1 MERLEPMEAARLF
14 IDTYFT
20 SCNAAILAGSVV
32 RGQATATSDLDI
44 VIFDEKVVSSYR
56 ESMMEFGWP
65 IEIFVHNLATYKDFF
80 LMDYNLAK
88 PSMQRMV
95 TEGMVLKDD
104 GVLQAI
110 KQEAEKMLKEGPKE
124 WSEETIRTKRY
135 FITDVLD
142 DFIGSDNKQEVIFIA
157 STLSFL
163 LHEFVLRVN
172 KQWVGTSKWMVRS
185 LRQYDPKF
193 TEEFIEAF
201 DTFYRTGEKEK
212 IIEITEKVLKPY
224 GGKLFAG
231 FSLGKEMNKRN

>member
-1 MERLEPMEAARLF
+1 MERLEPVEAARLF
-14 IDTYFT
+14 IDTYF
-20 SCNAAILAGSVV
+20 SNCNAAVLAGSVV

-44 VIFDEKVVSSYR
+44 VIFDEKIVSSYR

-65 IEIFVHNLATYKDFF
+65 IEVFVHNLSSYKEFF
-80 LMDYNLAK
+80 LMDYNIAK

-95 TEGMVLKDD
+95 TEGIVLRDD
-104 GVLQAI
+104 GALLAI
-110 KQEAEKMLKEGPKE
+110 KQEAKQMLAEGPKE

-135 FITDVLD
+135 FITDVLED
-142 DFIGSDNKQEVIFIA
+142 LIGADNKQEEIFIA

-172 KQWVGTSKWMVRS
+172 KQWIGTSKWMVRA
-185 LRQYDPKF
+185 LRQFDPLF
-193 TEEFIEAF
+193 ADEFIEAF
-201 DTFYRTGEKEK
+201 ECFYRTREKER

-231 FSLGKEMNKRN
+231 FSLGKES

>member
-1 MERLEPMEAARLF
+1 MERLEPVEAARLF
-14 IDTYFT
+14 IDTYYAN
-20 SCNAAILAGSVV
+20 CNAAVLAGSVV

-44 VIFDEKVVSSYR
+44 VIFDEKIVSSYR

-65 IEIFVHNLATYKDFF
+65 IEAFVHNLSSYKDFF
-80 LMDYNLAK
+80 LMDYNIAK

-95 TEGMVLKDD
+95 TEGIILRDD
-104 GVLQAI
+104 GALQAI
-110 KQEAEKMLKEGPKE
+110 KQEAKQMLAEGPKE

-142 DFIGSDNKQEVIFIA
+142 DLIGADNKQEEIFIA

-172 KQWVGTSKWMVRS
+172 KQWIGTSKWMVRALRLYDS
-185 LRQYDPKF
+185 LFAD
-193 TEEFIEAF
+193 EFIEAF
-201 DTFYRTGEKEK
+201 DCFYRTREKDK

-231 FSLGKEMNKRN
+231 FSLGKET